1 MNDIQKVRRAHE
13 LVCQALKSGQLVRQ
27 PCEICGDPKGQPHH
41 PNYNEPLRVE
51 WLCRRHHMQ
60 HHHGRNSEWYSAIL
74 RGPLRFEF
82 DGKTLSATQ
91 WAAQTGISDSI
102 IYSRIVYYGWPGGLA
117 LTLRPAKGMIEK
129 ARMTALVRAAR
140 ECLAHLSKGRTARQ
154 NGRSGNPPAPA
165 RDYTSE
171 LG

>member
-1 MNDIQKVRRAHE
+1 
-13 LVCQALKSGQLVRQ
+13 
-27 PCEICGDPKGQPHH
+27 
-41 PNYNEPLRVE
+41 
-51 WLCRRHHMQ
+51 MQ

-74 RGPLRFEF
+74 REPLRFEF

-102 IYSRIVYYGWPGGLA
+102 IYSRIVYYGWPAGLA

-140 ECLAHLSKGRTARQ
+140 ECLAHFVQRKDRKAKRPVRKPTR
-154 NGRSGNPPAPA
+154 PAA
-165 RDYTSE
+165 TTQVN
-171 LG
+171 